1 MAKKKLAYIC
11 AECGYESS
19 GWLGKCP
26 ACGAWNSFAEVVS
39 QKTNSSQSRS
49 WLDTGKEA
57 GQATIVN
64 LGELTGQNQNRLETQ
79 IGELDRVLGG
89 GLVKGSMV
97 LLGGDPGIGKSTLLL
112 QVLDKLNQNSNTLYI
127 SGEESPSQI
136 KLRADRIGCSAGKV
150 RVFTG
155 VEFADIAQVLRAEK
169 PDFAVIDSI
178 QTIYISELSAAPG
191 SVTQIREATAG
202 LLRLAKEMN
211 IAMILVGHVTK
222 EGGIA
227 GPRVLEHMVDA
238 VLYFEGE
245 KSSQFR
251 ILRAVKNRFG
261 TTDEIGMFEM
271 TGAGLVSVD
280 NPGQALLLGRPLD
293 VPGSCVTS
301 CLEGSRSILIEVQAL
316 VNPSDFSQP
325 IRNSQAIDR
334 LRLNM
339 LLAILHKSCGV
350 NTGAYDAYVN
360 VTGGLKVTETAADL
374 AIVAA
379 LVSSIENKA
388 IDPGM
393 IIMGEL
399 GLAGE
404 VRQLPAAEKRVQEAV
419 RLGWRKF
426 ILPATCK
433 RNFKRLALP
442 ENCELYYVSLLK
454 EVLDILFF

>member
-1 MAKKKLAYIC
+1 MAKKKLTYVC

-26 ACGAWNSFAEVVS
+26 ACGAWNSFSEVLSQRTRAGQNRSWLELDPEAGPAEVVNLADLADRD
-39 QKTNSSQSRS
+39 QK
-49 WLDTGKEA
+49 
-57 GQATIVN
+57 
-64 LGELTGQNQNRLETQ
+64 RLETR

-112 QVLDKLNQNSNTLYI
+112 QVLTKLNQKSKTLYI

-136 KLRADRIGCSAGKV
+136 KLRADRIGCDSQSV

-155 VEFADIAQVLRAEK
+155 VDFADIARVLRQER
-169 PDFAVIDSI
+169 PDFAVVDSI
-178 QTIYISELSAAPG
+178 QTIYINELTAAPG

-202 LLRLAKEMN
+202 LLRLAKELN

-261 TTDEIGMFEM
+261 TTDEIGLFEM
-271 TGAGLVSVD
+271 TGTGLVSVD
-280 NPGQALLLGRPLD
+280 DPGQALLDGRPLD

-339 LLAILHKSCGV
+339 LLAILHKSCKI
-350 NTGAYDAYVN
+350 NTGLYDAYVN

-388 IDPGM
+388 VDPGLL
-393 IIMGEL
+393 IMGEL

-433 RNFKRLALP
+433 RKLKQLTLP
-442 ENCELYYVSLLK
+442 EDCELYFVSLLR
-454 EVLDILFF
+454 EVLDILFL